1 MAVALPLVLYLYSA
15 IQRTVLRNLIANF
28 KIFIHGYSFVD
39 TQPFE
44 LIPCPYKNIHSWG
57 GWILKSSR
65 LNSVSTYDER
75 FWPWFTAER
84 AITLLSFLLT
94 PFPPLFHNFSLSLC
108 VQGHT
113 HLAGGTNVRA
123 QSTAAS
129 QFVYLLSS
137 ARTSSEEEREGV
149 NSGRKKR
156 RRWETSIDFTEVLP
170 FFQTIT
176 C

>member
-1 MAVALPLVLYLYSA
+1 MNIAFILEMVCYSTVVLVPRRECVVCGLWGLTKFATTNVAVALPLVLYLYSA

-108 VQGHT
+108 VRGHT
-113 HLAGGTNVRA
+113 HLAGGTEGRL
-123 QSTAAS
+123 S
-129 QFVYLLSS
+129 LLRLD
-137 ARTSSEEEREGV
+137 A
-149 NSGRKKR
+149 
-156 RRWETSIDFTEVLP
+156 
-170 FFQTIT
+170 
-176 C
+176 